1 MNQIPTGRVDVC
13 DPGLGL
19 TIQTD
24 SDIGDTLS
32 SLFWSR
38 VQQWSDE
45 IIIRDK
51 HLGVWR
57 ALTWHDLGQRA
68 MEVGLALD
76 ACGFKQ
82 GDIACILSN
91 TNKEW
96 LFADLG
102 TLCIGGV
109 STGIYPTDAPA
120 QVEYLIN
127 NCQARLIFVEDE
139 EQLDKVLLV
148 RPNCPSIQRIVIFDM
163 EGLQN
168 FSDPITISLDD
179 FMAQGRRLAQNDGS
193 RWEQML
199 QKSHPDDL
207 AILIYTSGTT
217 GPPKGAMI
225 SHRSV
230 VFQCVNGCALLDQ
243 KQGDERLAFLPLC
256 HVAERVIGAYYS
268 LYTGTVINFCEG
280 PDTVAENVRE
290 VQPTVFGGV
299 PRVWEKFYSGIQ
311 IALADGTT
319 FQKWVY
325 AMALNAGYRV
335 VDLELA
341 HQRVPWICRIQYQ
354 LALLLVLKNVRKLM
368 GLDRCRWMLTGA
380 APVSPQLVRWYLAL
394 GLQMLEIYGQTEN
407 VGMATVTYP
416 GEVKLGTVGKP
427 VPYGE
432 LKISSDGEIL
442 LRGDHVFM
450 GYYNMPEK
458 TAETI
463 VDGWL
468 YTGDVG
474 HIDEEGYVSIIDR
487 MKDIIITA
495 GGKNVTPSEIENELK
510 FSPYVSDAVIIGDG
524 RKYLTCLV
532 MVDHDNVAKFA
543 QDQDVSFTNFASL
556 CHAKEVIEL
565 IQGEINR
572 VNEIFARVEQIKD
585 FRLID
590 VLLTPEDDELTP
602 TMKLK
607 RSFVSDKYR
616 DVVEEMYN

>member
-1 MNQIPTGRVDVC
+1 
-13 DPGLGL
+13 
-19 TIQTD
+19 
-24 SDIGDTLS
+24 
-32 SLFWSR
+32 
-38 VQQWSDE
+38 
-45 IIIRDK
+45 
-51 HLGVWR
+51 
-57 ALTWHDLGQRA
+57 
-68 MEVGLALD
+68 
-76 ACGFKQ
+76 
-82 GDIACILSN
+82 
-91 TNKEW
+91 
-96 LFADLG
+96 
-102 TLCIGGV
+102 
-109 STGIYPTDAPA
+109 
-120 QVEYLIN
+120 
-127 NCQARLIFVEDE
+127 
-139 EQLDKVLLV
+139 
-148 RPNCPSIQRIVIFDM
+148 
-163 EGLQN
+163 
-168 FSDPITISLDD
+168 
-179 FMAQGRRLAQNDGS
+179 
-193 RWEQML
+193 
-199 QKSHPDDL
+199 
-207 AILIYTSGTT
+207 
-217 GPPKGAMI
+217 
-225 SHRSV
+225 
-230 VFQCVNGCALLDQ
+230 
-243 KQGDERLAFLPLC
+243 
-256 HVAERVIGAYYS
+256 
-268 LYTGTVINFCEG
+268 
-280 PDTVAENVRE
+280 
-290 VQPTVFGGV
+290 
-299 PRVWEKFYSGIQ
+299 
-311 IALADGTT
+311 
-319 FQKWVY
+319 
-325 AMALNAGYRV
+325 
-335 VDLELA
+335 
-341 HQRVPWICRIQYQ
+341 
-354 LALLLVLKNVRKLM
+354 M

-442 LRGDHVFM
+442 LRGDHIFM

-458 TAETI
+458 TAKTI

-474 HIDEEGYVSIIDR
+474 HIDEEGYVSITDR

-543 QDQDVSFTNFASL
+543 QDRDVSFTNFASL

>member
-1 MNQIPTGRVDVC
+1 MNRTPPAETDGHDP
-13 DPGLGL
+13 DPGLV
-19 TIQTD
+19 IRTD
-24 SDIGDTLS
+24 PDIGGTLC
-32 SLFWSR
+32 SLFWAR

-57 ALTWHDLGQRA
+57 SLTWHDLGQRA
-68 MEVGLALD
+68 MEVALALN
-76 ACGFKQ
+76 ACGFKA

-102 TLCIGGV
+102 ILCSGGV

-127 NCQARLIFVEDE
+127 NCQASVIFVEDE
-139 EQLDKVLLV
+139 EQLDKVLLA
-148 RPNCPSIQRIVIFDM
+148 RSNCPSIRKIVIFDTV
-163 EGLQN
+163 GLQA
-168 FSDPITISLDD
+168 FSDPMAVSLAD
-179 FMAQGRRLAQNDGS
+179 FSDQGRQLAQSGSS
-193 RWEQML
+193 RWSEML
-199 QKSHPDDL
+199 QSPTPDDL
-207 AILIYTSGTT
+207 AVLIYTSGTT

-225 SHRSV
+225 SHHNV
-230 VFQCVNGCALLDQ
+230 VFQCVNGCSLLDQ

-256 HVAERVIGAYYS
+256 HVAERIIGAYYS

-280 PDTVAENVRE
+280 PDTVVENVRE

-311 IALADGTT
+311 IAIAEGTA
-319 FQKWVY
+319 FQKWAC
-325 AMALNAGYRV
+325 AMALNVAFRV
-335 VDLELA
+335 VDLNLA
-341 HQRVPWICRIQYQ
+341 HEPVPWILRAQYQ
-354 LALLLVLKNVRKLM
+354 LASMLVLKNIRKSM

-394 GLQMLEIYGQTEN
+394 GLQLLEIYGQTEN

-416 GEVKLGTVGKP
+416 GDVKLGTVGRP

-432 LKISSDGEIL
+432 LKISHDGEIL

-458 TAETI
+458 TAEVI
-463 VDGWL
+463 NGGWL
-468 YTGDVG
+468 HTGDVG
-474 HIDEEGYVSIIDR
+474 RIDEQGYVSITDR

-524 RKYLTCLV
+524 RKYLTSLV

-543 QDQDVSFTNFASL
+543 QDQDVPFTNFASL
-556 CHAKEVIEL
+556 CRAPEVVDL
-565 IQGEINR
+565 IRGEIDR
-572 VNEIFARVEQIKD
+572 VNETFARVEQIKD

-607 RSFVSDKYR
+607 RSFVSKKYK